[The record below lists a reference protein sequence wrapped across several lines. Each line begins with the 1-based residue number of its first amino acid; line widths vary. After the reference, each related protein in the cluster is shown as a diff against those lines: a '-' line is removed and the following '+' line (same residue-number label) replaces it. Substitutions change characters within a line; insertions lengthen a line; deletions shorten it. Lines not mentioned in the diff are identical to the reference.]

1 VILVDF
7 RALDTLGE
15 ATVLGIAALGI
26 KALLCVPRAT
36 DGRSYA
42 DSLIFRTTARALL
55 PILVALSLVVLY
67 RGHNQPG
74 GGFIGGLL
82 AAIAVI
88 LMSLAFSSG
97 TARMSMRI
105 APGTLIG
112 VGLAVVLASG
122 LLGLFGQ
129 TFLTGLW
136 LPSFELPLLGKVHL
150 GTPVLFDIGV
160 YLAVIGFVT
169 QTTFSLTEENA

>member
-1 VILVDF
+1 
-7 RALDTLGE
+7 
-15 ATVLGIAALGI
+15 
-26 KALLCVPRAT
+26 
-36 DGRSYA
+36 
-42 DSLIFRTTARALL
+42 
-55 PILVALSLVVLY
+55 
-67 RGHNQPG
+67 
-74 GGFIGGLL
+74 
-82 AAIAVI
+82 
-88 LMSLAFSSG
+88 
-97 TARMSMRI
+97 MRV

-112 VGLAVVLASG
+112 VGLAVVLVSG
-122 LLGLFGQ
+122 LLGMVGQ